1 MGDFVYN
8 GEHAILISGIN
19 TWERWHMAPKTRP
32 FVVEPSVKTE
42 YIDVPGADGS
52 LDYTDVLT
60 GKARYGQRTGSWD
73 FIVDNG
79 YADPFKLQSD
89 ILNTLHGKKHVI
101 VLTDEPDYKYTGRL
115 SAKVTL
121 GNKDYVGVSISYNLD
136 PFKVPI
142 DSVANTWWKWNDLF
156 SNTIILGPFSVFG
169 SKCRGIVNENDSNIT
184 ANIHCNTAMKVIRVD
199 DIPGYSITEDRLYYL
214 IKDNFDETTYAS
226 VIDELD
232 AGDNEYTLKPG
243 VNTLYFIGNSSV
255 TIDFSW
261 GSML

>member
-19 TWERWHMAPKTRP
+19 TWERWHMAPKSRP
-32 FVVEPSVKTE
+32 FVAEPTVKTE
-42 YIDVPGADGS
+42 YVDVPGADGS

-79 YADPFKLQSD
+79 YMDPFKLHSD
-89 ILNTLHGKKHVI
+89 ILKELHGKKHVI
-101 VLTDEPDYKYTGRL
+101 VLTDEPEYKYNGRL
-115 SAKVTL
+115 SAKVSL
-121 GNKDYVGVSISYNLD
+121 GNKDYIGVTISYNLD
-136 PFKVPI
+136 PFKTPI
-142 DSVANTWWKWNDLF
+142 DSIANTYWKWKDLF
-156 SNTIILGPFSVFG
+156 SNSIVLGPFSVTG
-169 SKCRGIVNENDSNIT
+169 SKCRGILNESDSNSV
-184 ANIHCNTAMKVIRVD
+184 ANIHCNSAMKMIVVD
-199 DIPGYSITEDRLYYL
+199 DIPGSYLDDKLYYL
-214 IKDNFDETTYAS
+214 IKDGLEDEKYAAYT
-226 VIDELD
+226 VDLA

-261 GSML
+261 GSIL